1 VLVAIDGKKTG
12 DAREVLLAISIHKP
26 GERIKLELMREG
38 KPLMIEAIA
47 GERPATQ
54 PRAGRG

>member
-1 VLVAIDGKKTG
+1 VFIRVHLRLKYYSKTH
-12 DAREVLLAISIHKP
+12 SSSSHKP

-38 KPLMIEAIA
+38 KPLTIEAIA